1 MNFVGLHEVA
11 SVAFERMVYSLAEG
25 LLLTF
30 VVAIALRLLP
40 AKTSQTRFA
49 IWLSAL
55 FGIVVVT
62 VFGLRGASAAHAM
75 HSASLLSL
83 PVYIALGAFALWAL
97 VATIGVLRIGLGLWH
112 LGKLRRQCDT
122 VSEAELPE
130 SVREMVKAFQSVRPV
145 AILRASDSHSPK
157 AVGFFHPAIILPAWL
172 LNGTGDEL
180 KHVLLH
186 ELAHL
191 RRRDDWTNL
200 LQQVVKA
207 LFFFHPAIW
216 WMERELALS
225 REQAC
230 DDAALEQTADVQDYA
245 RSLALVAEKSFIR
258 RQVALAQAILGRA
271 HQLTQRVTRIL
282 DPKRPTRNRIWKP
295 AVPLVAVAA
304 AACGF
309 STSWTPALVGI
320 QDTASIQTASIRT
333 AGGVPSNAANLM
345 AATSERTQMA
355 AFGVK
360 AWSANMKFDPAAK
373 SSAMSSS
380 MTKGLSAQHREKTV
394 AASHVP
400 SHVPRMI
407 AKANAPADRKP
418 KPMTDSAMPVPMMMA
433 MAKYAPSP
441 QGEAANSR
449 RNAAPAAN
457 AAEAVDGL
465 VVLVATQ
472 QTIVADRNGWHVEV
486 SQVRWVVPAK
496 AFHKPAPNK
505 T

>member
-1 MNFVGLHEVA
+1 MNFGGLHEVA

-25 LLLTF
+25 LLLTL

-40 AKTSQTRFA
+40 AKASQTRFA

-75 HSASLLSL
+75 HSASLFSL
-83 PVYIALGAFALWAL
+83 PVSIALGAFALWAL
-97 VATIGVLRIGLGLWH
+97 VATLGVLRIGVGLWQ
-112 LGKLRRQCDT
+112 LGKLRRQCEA
-122 VSEAELPE
+122 VNEAELPE
-130 SVREMVKAFQSVRPV
+130 SPREMVKAFQNVRPV

-172 LNGTGDEL
+172 LNSTGDEL

-186 ELAHL
+186 EMAHL

-207 LFFFHPAIW
+207 LFFFHPAVW

-230 DDAALEQTADVQDYA
+230 DDAALEQTADAQDYA

-282 DPKRPTRNRIWKP
+282 DPKRPTGNRIWKP

-304 AACGF
+304 AACGL
-309 STSWTPALVGI
+309 SASWTPALVGI
-320 QDTASIQTASIRT
+320 QDTAPLQTASMQSAPVIR
-333 AGGVPSNAANLM
+333 SNARSSTAYST
-345 AATSERTQMA
+345 TSERTQSS

-360 AWSANMKFDPAAK
+360 AWPTSMKFDPAAK
-373 SSAMSSS
+373 SPAMNIGSTAQAIKVGPSAH
-380 MTKGLSAQHREKTV
+380 HREKTILTSHEV
-394 AASHVP
+394 KTIAS
-400 SHVPRMI
+400 
-407 AKANAPADRKP
+407 APADRIH
-418 KPMTDSAMPVPMMMA
+418 KPMTDSAMPMPLM
-433 MAKYAPSP
+433 MAKYATPP
-441 QGEAANSR
+441 QGQAANTG

-457 AAEAVDGL
+457 ADEAVDGL

-472 QTIVADRNGWHVEV
+472 QTIVADRYGWHVEV

-496 AFHKPAPNK
+496 AFYKPAPNK

>member
-1 MNFVGLHEVA
+1 MNFGGLHEVA

-40 AKTSQTRFA
+40 AKASQTRFA
-49 IWLSAL
+49 VWLSAL

-62 VFGLRGASAAHAM
+62 VFGLRGASGAQAM
-75 HSASLLSL
+75 HSASLFSL
-83 PVYIALGAFALWAL
+83 PISVALGAFALWAL
-97 VATIGVLRIGLGLWH
+97 IATLGVVRIGLGLWQ
-112 LGKLRRQCDT
+112 LRKLRRQC
-122 VSEAELPE
+122 EAVGELELPE
-130 SVREMVKAFQSVRPV
+130 SAREMVKAFQSVRPV
-145 AILRASDSHSPK
+145 TILRASDSHSPK
-157 AVGFFHPAIILPAWL
+157 AVGFFHPAVILPAWL
-172 LNGTGDEL
+172 LNHGTGDEL

-230 DDAALEQTADVQDYA
+230 DDAALEQAADAQDYA
-245 RSLALVAEKSFIR
+245 RSLALVAEKSFIQ

-320 QDTASIQTASIRT
+320 QDTASRQTASVQT
-333 AGGVPSNAANLM
+333 AGMQAAPAVLSNARSNTAYST
-345 AATSERTQMA
+345 ASEPAQPATFS
-355 AFGVK
+355 VK
-360 AWSANMKFDPAAK
+360 AWPAGMKFDPAMKA
-373 SSAMSSS
+373 AR
-380 MTKGLSAQHREKTV
+380 HRQKTV
-394 AASHVP
+394 PASHEP
-400 SHVPRMI
+400 SHGASHELRMI
-407 AKANAPADRKP
+407 ASTSAAADRKQKP
-418 KPMTDSAMPVPMMMA
+418 KTNSPVV
-433 MAKYAPSP
+433 MAKYSASP
-441 QGEAANSR
+441 QGEIANSR
-449 RNAAPAAN
+449 RNGSPAAK
-457 AAEAVDGL
+457 ADEAVDGL

-486 SQVRWVVPAK
+486 SEVRWVVPAK
-496 AFHKPAPNK
+496 AFYKPAPNK

>member
-1 MNFVGLHEVA
+1 MNVAGLHELA

-25 LLLTF
+25 SLLTF
-30 VVAIALRLLP
+30 VLAVALRWLP
-40 AKTSQTRFA
+40 AKASQTRFV

-55 FGIVVVT
+55 FGIVAVT
-62 VFGLRGASAAHAM
+62 VFGLHGASGIHSY
-75 HSASLLSL
+75 SASNLALLTL
-83 PVYIALGAFALWAL
+83 PVSIALGAFALWAL
-97 VATIGVLRIGLGLWH
+97 LATLGMIRIAIGLWQ
-112 LGKLRRQCDT
+112 LGRLRRQCEP
-122 VSEAELPE
+122 VNMEHLPAQARELIQ
-130 SVREMVKAFQSVRPV
+130 SFQNVRRV
-145 AILRASDSHSPK
+145 AILQASDSHTPK
-157 AVGFFHPAIILPAWL
+157 AVGFFAPAIILPAWL
-172 LNGTGDEL
+172 LNHHAGDGEATGDEL

-230 DDAALEQTADVQDYA
+230 DDEALEQTLDAKDYA
-245 RSLALVAEKSFIR
+245 RSLALVAEKSFVR
-258 RQVALAQAILGRA
+258 RQVALAQAVIGRA
-271 HQLTQRVTRIL
+271 HQLAQRVTRIL
-282 DPKRPTRNRIWKP
+282 DPKRPAKNRIWKP

-309 STSWTPALVGI
+309 SASWTPALVKI
-320 QDTASIQTASIRT
+320 QDAPVITASAR
-333 AGGVPSNAANLM
+333 AAN
-345 AATSERTQMA
+345 AVGAISEANESSA

-360 AWSANMKFDPAAK
+360 AWPASMKLDQSLKLDQRAGKMAPKAEHLKAK
-373 SSAMSSS
+373 
-380 MTKGLSAQHREKTV
+380 TGL
-394 AASHVP
+394 ASHEQK
-400 SHVPRMI
+400 MI
-407 AKANAPADRKP
+407 AKASVAPDRKS
-418 KPMTDSAMPVPMMMA
+418 KPLTHSPVV
-433 MAKYAPSP
+433 MAKYTMAPQFGP
-441 QGEAANSR
+441 EK
-449 RNAAPAAN
+449 RNRIAEPAAN
-457 AAEAVDGL
+457 VAEVDGL

-496 AFHKPAPNK
+496 AFYKPAPNK

>member
-1 MNFVGLHEVA
+1 MNFVGLYEVA
-11 SVAFERMVYSLAEG
+11 SVAFERMVYSLTEG

-62 VFGLRGASAAHAM
+62 VFGLRGASAAHTM

-83 PVYIALGAFALWAL
+83 PVSIALGAFALWAL
-97 VATIGVLRIGLGLWH
+97 VATIGVLRIGIGLWQ
-112 LGKLRRQCDT
+112 LGKLRRQCET
-122 VSEAELPE
+122 VNEAALPD
-130 SVREMVKAFQSVRPV
+130 SAREMVKAFQSVRPV

-172 LNGTGDEL
+172 LKHSTGDEL

-230 DDAALEQTADVQDYA
+230 DDAALEQTADAQDYA

-309 STSWTPALVGI
+309 LPRGHRLWSVFKILLLFKRLLFELLGAFLRTPQI
-320 QDTASIQTASIRT
+320 
-333 AGGVPSNAANLM
+333 
-345 AATSERTQMA
+345 
-355 AFGVK
+355 
-360 AWSANMKFDPAAK
+360 
-373 SSAMSSS
+373 
-380 MTKGLSAQHREKTV
+380 
-394 AASHVP
+394 
-400 SHVPRMI
+400 
-407 AKANAPADRKP
+407 
-418 KPMTDSAMPVPMMMA
+418 
-433 MAKYAPSP
+433 
-441 QGEAANSR
+441 
-449 RNAAPAAN
+449 
-457 AAEAVDGL
+457 
-465 VVLVATQ
+465 
-472 QTIVADRNGWHVEV
+472 
-486 SQVRWVVPAK
+486 
-496 AFHKPAPNK
+496 
-505 T
+505 

>member
-1 MNFVGLHEVA
+1 MNFGGLHEVA

-25 LLLTF
+25 LLLTL

-40 AKTSQTRFA
+40 AKASQTRFA

-62 VFGLRGASAAHAM
+62 VFGLHGTTAAHAM
-75 HSASLLSL
+75 HSASLFSL
-83 PVYIALGAFALWAL
+83 PVSIALGAFTLWAL
-97 VATIGVLRIGLGLWH
+97 VATLGLLRIGIGLWQ
-112 LGKLRRQCDT
+112 LAKLRRQCEA
-122 VSEAELPE
+122 VSEIELPE
-130 SVREMVKAFQSVRPV
+130 LAREMVKAFQSVRPV
-145 AILRASDSHSPK
+145 TILRASDLHSPK

-172 LNGTGDEL
+172 LNYGTGDEL

-216 WMERELALS
+216 WMEKELALS

-230 DDAALEQTADVQDYA
+230 DDAALEQTADAQDYA

-309 STSWTPALVGI
+309 SASWTPALVGI
-320 QDTASIQTASIRT
+320 HDTASMQTASMQ
-333 AGGVPSNAANLM
+333 AAPVVPSNAP
-345 AATSERTQMA
+345 SEWR
-355 AFGVK
+355 V
-360 AWSANMKFDPAAK
+360 FDR
-373 SSAMSSS
+373 
-380 MTKGLSAQHREKTV
+380 G
-394 AASHVP
+394 
-400 SHVPRMI
+400 
-407 AKANAPADRKP
+407 
-418 KPMTDSAMPVPMMMA
+418 
-433 MAKYAPSP
+433 
-441 QGEAANSR
+441 
-449 RNAAPAAN
+449 
-457 AAEAVDGL
+457 
-465 VVLVATQ
+465 
-472 QTIVADRNGWHVEV
+472 
-486 SQVRWVVPAK
+486 
-496 AFHKPAPNK
+496 
-505 T
+505 